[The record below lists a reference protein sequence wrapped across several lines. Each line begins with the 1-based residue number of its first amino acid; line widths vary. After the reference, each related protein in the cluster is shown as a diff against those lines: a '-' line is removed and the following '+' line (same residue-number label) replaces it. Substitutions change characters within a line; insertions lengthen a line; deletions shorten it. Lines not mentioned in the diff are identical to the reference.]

1 MIGYYKSY
9 SEGVPEQKTDVSF
22 WKDMLEEFRWVST
35 ISLRTIIARIHG
47 WLYILYYKCQYE
59 DEYLT
64 H

>member
-35 ISLRTIIARIHG
+35 ISLWTIIARIHR